1 MAGFIK
7 KGRALLLSDMERGM
21 AREEERVAEGAK
33 AATQAKKDNTTSDLN
48 IL

>member
-7 KGRALLLSDMERGM
+7 KGRALLLSDMERDM
-21 AREEERVAEGAK
+21 AREEGRAEEGAK
-33 AATQAKKDNTTSDLN
+33 AETPAKKDNTTSDLN